1 MANTPF
7 KLKSGNTT
15 PFKQMGSSPV
25 KKGLWESL
33 TGKKFKETKLGQ
45 SKIAKDVRQAGKQIK
60 KDVTSSKLGQSKLGT
75 DIGIATKQVKKDV
88 GTLVGHVGTK
98 SKPTPAPTPTPT
110 PTGNGSQT
118 FGKAFSTARKAKKK
132 TFKWT
137 NPKTKKEETYTT
149 KIAGE

>member
-1 MANTPF
+1 MAKSPF
-7 KLKSGNTT
+7 KMAGFSGFGN
-15 PFKQMGSSPV
+15 SPL

>member
-1 MANTPF
+1 MADTPF
-7 KLKSGNTT
+7 KMKGFSGFGN
-15 PFKQMGSSPV
+15 SPL

-45 SKIAKDVRQAGKQIK
+45 SKIARDVRQAGKQIK
-60 KDVTSSKLGQSKLGT
+60 EDIAYSKMGQSKLGT
-75 DIGIATKQVKKDV
+75 DIGSAVEQVKTDV
-88 GTLVGHVGTK
+88 KTLAGHVGTK
-98 SKPTPAPTPTPT
+98 SKPKPKSKSKSKPT

-118 FGKAFSTARKAKKK
+118 FGKAFSTARAAGKK

-137 NPKTKKEETYTT
+137 NPKTKKEGEYTT